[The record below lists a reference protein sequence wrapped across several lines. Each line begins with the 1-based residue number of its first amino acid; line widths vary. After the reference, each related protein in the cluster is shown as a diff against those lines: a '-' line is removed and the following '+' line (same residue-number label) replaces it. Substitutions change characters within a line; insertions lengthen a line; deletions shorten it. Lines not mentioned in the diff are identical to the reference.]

1 MIKINVKSSSGF
13 TLVETLIYLAIIGIV
28 VTSFVSFGISIME
41 ARNKNLAVQEAQ
53 ANAREALS
61 FMVEKIR
68 SCQDISVPA
77 EGEDGNML
85 SLDTAGDADKIIFSE
100 QDGTVYATVGS
111 SQPQFLTSSQVSVS
125 DLNFLRLGQG
135 NVKINFTIKFRDDG
149 SKDFSFSED
158 VETAASLRL

>member
-1 MIKINVKSSSGF
+1 MNKAGF
-13 TLVETLIYLAIIGIV
+13 TLVETLIYLAIIGVV

-41 ARNKNLAVQEAQ
+41 ARNKNLAVEEVQ
-53 ANAREALS
+53 ANARAVLS
-61 FMVEKIR
+61 FMAEKIR
-68 SCQDISVPA
+68 SCKDISVPA
-77 EGEDGNML
+77 EGAEGNIL
-85 SLDTAGDADKIIFSE
+85 SLDMAGSADIINFSE
-100 QDGTVYATVGS
+100 QDGTVYATVDS

-158 VETAASLRL
+158 VETAATMRVND